1 MGEVDILS
9 RKYMN
14 DRNHFADTFNYYLYD
29 GQSGIDPNDLSPL
42 DTAEIAVPYGNGARV
57 PVQKYRDIIK
67 YWKVMT
73 DGKALYAILGI
84 ENQANVH
91 YAMPVKNGLYDLMN
105 YSRQVEEARNSYRL
119 KNWKG
124 RNKNK
129 NSRRKSKKIIL
140 SPAEYLSG
148 FRKEDR
154 LIPVITLVVF
164 FSASEWD
171 GPMSIHEML
180 CTDDET
186 LLRYVPDYRIHLLEP
201 YKMGNSDFEKFQT
214 DFGKVLKYIKYSG
227 DKEKLHEITHE
238 SDAYKSIDNDSAVLM
253 NAITGSKLKIKPE
266 EGKVD
271 MCKAIDDMRTES
283 WEAGK
288 EVGITQGITQGKE
301 LGHNEERVECIQ
313 NLMETMKWTATQ
325 AMDALR
331 IPLSERSNY
340 NITVM

>member
-9 RKYMN
+9 RKYMS

-29 GQSGIDPNDLSPL
+29 GRAEIDPNDLSPL
-42 DTAEIAVPYGNGARV
+42 DTSEIAVPYGNGARV
-57 PVQKYRDIIK
+57 PVQKYRDVIK

-84 ENQANVH
+84 EAQANVH

-119 KNWKG
+119 KNGKG
-124 RNKNK
+124 RNKNR
-129 NSRRKSKKIIL
+129 NNRRKKMIL

-186 LLRYVPDYRIHLLEP
+186 LLQYVPDYRIHLLEP
-201 YKMGNSDFEKFQT
+201 YKMENSDFEKFQT

-227 DKEKLHEITHE
+227 DKDKLHEITHD

-253 NAITGSKLKIKPE
+253 NAVTGSKLKIKPE
-266 EGKVD
+266 EVKVD
-271 MCKAIDDMRTES
+271 MCKAIDDMRKESREEGKIEGRIEGKTEGI
-283 WEAGK
+283 ELV
-288 EVGITQGITQGKE
+288 VGLMQKLYS
-301 LGHNEERVECIQ
+301 LGRNKDAQKAVYDERFRNRLYEEF
-313 NLMETMKWTATQ
+313 NL
-325 AMDALR
+325 LR
-331 IPLSERSNY
+331 Q
-340 NITVM
+340 